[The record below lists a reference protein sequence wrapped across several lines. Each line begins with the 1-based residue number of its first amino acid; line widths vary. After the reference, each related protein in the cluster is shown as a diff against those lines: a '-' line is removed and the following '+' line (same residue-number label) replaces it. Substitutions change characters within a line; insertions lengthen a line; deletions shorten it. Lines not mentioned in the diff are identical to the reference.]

1 MAANYPNSLVYV
13 VDDDAAVR
21 DSLNY
26 FILSTGQAVKCFETA
41 EEFLDNYNAEH
52 PGCLVLD
59 VRMPG
64 MSGIDL
70 QQELNKR
77 QITIPIIFISGHA
90 EIPDSAKAFRAGAVD
105 FLVKPFDNA
114 LLMERID
121 EAICKDITD
130 RKHQLEKC
138 ELQRRIDRLTA
149 REKEVLHLLVGNH
162 SNKEV
167 AKILAISHRTIDVH
181 RARIME
187 KMEADNLTELLFM
200 VMQTDGVSRNLH

>member
-1 MAANYPNSLVYV
+1 MAANYPDSLVYV
-13 VDDDAAVR
+13 VDDDSAVR
-21 DSLNY
+21 DSLNL
-26 FILSTGQAVKCFETA
+26 FILSTGQLVKCFESA
-41 EEFLDNYNAEH
+41 EDFLDNYSPEF

-64 MSGIDL
+64 MSGLDL
-70 QQELNKR
+70 QRELSKR

-114 LLMERID
+114 VLMERID
-121 EAICKDITD
+121 EAIHKDITD
-130 RKHQLEKC
+130 RKRRIEKC
-138 ELQRRIDRLTA
+138 EIQRRIDRLTA
-149 REKEVLHLLVGNH
+149 REKEVLNLIIGNH

-187 KMEADNLTELLFM
+187 KMEAENIAELLLM
-200 VMQTDGVSRNLH
+200 IMQSDGINRNLH